1 MQAWHCIAIIAVSI
15 LLFIYGTFRN
25 EIEDHVYKQEVDWVT
40 TNAQASEKGAR
51 NEMAESSTSSKK
63 RKVLDSPAWA
73 KYEVSLKCKNSKQAQ
88 LHAQTIK
95 GASFLKFFL
104 SQIRSSA
111 TASELIFSPFKSEF
125 FSEDEYSILQSLFSA
140 HTTLEDDTV
149 IHITCRGHT
158 SKSTKLLATLILDS
172 YKLARQQE
180 EKSQP
185 LASSLLIQHQEIS
198 LLEEQIMSLKE
209 EISTETHINSSIN
222 VEAIAL
228 HSEMMM
234 LEQEL
239 VQFKKILLEIDKLF
253 KAGKP
258 TDEYLKIESFS
269 QFGMIEELKN
279 TSNQLRS
286 MLVNQELEEVVS
298 IEVKKNIEANELL
311 LKNEVANAIEDLK
324 AKTIQ
329 GMKRKKTLSFRLV
342 DLRKNEGLKDG
353 RHPKISLLQGL
364 ETKLQSLSPQ
374 YQKAFTDWKQSSFD
388 IVRSSF
394 VE

>member
-1 MQAWHCIAIIAVSI
+1 M
-15 LLFIYGTFRN
+15 
-25 EIEDHVYKQEVDWVT
+25 
-40 TNAQASEKGAR
+40 
-51 NEMAESSTSSKK
+51 
-63 RKVLDSPAWA
+63 
-73 KYEVSLKCKNSKQAQ
+73 
-88 LHAQTIK
+88 
-95 GASFLKFFL
+95 
-104 SQIRSSA
+104 
-111 TASELIFSPFKSEF
+111 
-125 FSEDEYSILQSLFSA
+125 
-140 HTTLEDDTV
+140 
-149 IHITCRGHT
+149 
-158 SKSTKLLATLILDS
+158 
-172 YKLARQQE
+172 
-180 EKSQP
+180 
-185 LASSLLIQHQEIS
+185 IQHQEIS

-209 EISTETHINSSIN
+209 EISTETHISSSIN

-311 LKNEVANAIEDLK
+311 LKNEVANAIEVLK

-364 ETKLQSLSPQ
+364 EKKLQSLSPQ